1 MKSQKSLLNTF
12 ESRLWCKFFLLS
24 VFVTMYL
31 NDAQRSDFYATIGL
45 DAIQF
50 DKYVIIKTNQSAG
63 TLFPIIYDVENPNF
77 FSLLDKCLEAN
88 QSLIEIEKEN
98 TFEISKF
105 IQKIPAYMKMISSL
119 IKLFFLPDIE
129 TKYIWTENI

>member
-1 MKSQKSLLNTF
+1 
-12 ESRLWCKFFLLS
+12 
-24 VFVTMYL
+24 MYL
-31 NDAQRSDFYATIGL
+31 NDSQRSDFYLAIGL
-45 DAIQF
+45 DAKQF
-50 DKYVIIKTNQSAG
+50 DKHVIIKTNQSAG
-63 TLFPIIYDVENPNF
+63 TLFPVIFDVDNPLF
-77 FSLLDKCLEAN
+77 FNLLEKCAEAN
-88 QSLIEIEKEN
+88 QELIDIEKEN

>member
-1 MKSQKSLLNTF
+1 
-12 ESRLWCKFFLLS
+12 
-24 VFVTMYL
+24 MYL
-31 NDAQRSDFYATIGL
+31 NDAQRSDFYSTIGL

-63 TLFPIIYDVENPNF
+63 TLFPIIYDVENPQF
-77 FSLLDKCLEAN
+77 FSLLDECLSAN
-88 QSLIEIEKEN
+88 EGLISIEKEN
-98 TFEISKF
+98 NLEF
-105 IQKIPAYMKMISSL
+105 IKILQKIPNYFKMAISL